1 MDIETQASPTEKRSG
16 KVAIIALVAVLVLGI
31 AAAVLLVTGSPKDT
45 APAVTEPIVIEV
57 EESAITTAATTT
69 TVTEPVK
76 VIPPPDPRIEDAY
89 KINTD
94 VIGWIQIDGTEVDE
108 ALLQGK
114 DNDYYLS
121 KDINKNYLFAGSL
134 YADFRDNFGYS
145 ETMHTDQMVIYGHNM
160 LAGTKFGTLKKYRVD
175 YNYVDEAPIV
185 NLSNRYRTYQYVI
198 FAGINTSQYG
208 EDDVKYWRV
217 HNFGVNP
224 EDDTSIDFQT
234 YYDWIQ
240 KRNLLKNTKVAQK
253 VTVTADD
260 KIVALST
267 CSSEG
272 YRWVLFARRLHEDET
287 PDMFL
292 NLS

>member
-1 MDIETQASPTEKRSG
+1 MDIETQANPAEKKSG
-16 KVAIIALVAVLVLGI
+16 KVAIVALVAVLVLGI
-31 AAAVLLVTGSPKDT
+31 AAAVLLVTSSPKDNG
-45 APAVTEPIVIEV
+45 PDVTEPILIEV
-57 EESAITTAATTT
+57 EQSAVTTAAVTTT
-69 TVTEPVK
+69 APEPV
-76 VIPPPDPRIEDAY
+76 VTIPPPEPRIEDAY

-94 VIGWIQIDGTEVDE
+94 VIGWIQMDGTEVDE
-108 ALLQGK
+108 AILQGK

-134 YADFRDNFGYS
+134 YADYRDNFGYTDS
-145 ETMHTDQMVIYGHNM
+145 LQTDQIVIYGHNM
-160 LAGTKFGTLKKYRVD
+160 LAGTKFGTLKRYRVD
-175 YNYVDEAPIV
+175 YNYVDKYPII
-185 NLSNRYRTYQYVI
+185 NMSNRYRNYSYVI

-208 EDDVKYWRV
+208 EENVKYWRV

-224 EDDTSIDFQT
+224 DDDTSIDFQT

-240 KRNLLKNTKVAQK
+240 KRNLLKDTKVGQK
-253 VTVTADD
+253 VKVTADD

-272 YRWVLFARRLHEDET
+272 YRWVLFARRLHDDET

-292 NLS
+292 NLT